1 MATETVRSDLWARM
15 VSYRASIEENWF
27 AYLLIFP
34 ALLFLVLL
42 MWMPFVQGIWMSLHE
57 WPFAGDPTW
66 VGLGNYRFLFNWGP
80 FYVALQATFIFALTT
95 FIMLAVA
102 LLAAFAV
109 REINRY
115 KGLLSGIFLIA
126 YTVPP
131 LVTGTIWAYILAP
144 TLGPVFNYLVKW
156 GILEETVYWGTHGD
170 SALAV
175 VMFVT
180 TWTFW
185 PFMFLIISAS
195 LESIPEEYYETAR
208 VYGAN
213 RWQTFFRVTLP
224 QLKSAILVA
233 VSIRMIW
240 NLTKISQ
247 ILQLTNGGPGYETSV
262 LAVLLYRFAY
272 SRGALG
278 LAYAVGVILLFIT
291 IGFTFLFIREFE
303 RSSKEAEA

>member
-1 MATETVRSDLWARM
+1 MATETARSDLWARM

-27 AYLLIFP
+27 AYLLILP

-42 MWMPFVQGIWMSLHE
+42 MWIPFVQGIWMSLHE

-66 VGLGNYRFLFNWGP
+66 VGLGNYWFLFNWGP
-80 FYVALQATFIFALTT
+80 FYAALQATFIFALTT

-109 REINRY
+109 REIDRY

-156 GILEETVYWGTHGD
+156 GILEETIYWGTHGD
-170 SALAV
+170 TALAV

-233 VSIRMIW
+233 ISIRMIW

-303 RSSKEAEA
+303 RSSEEVGA